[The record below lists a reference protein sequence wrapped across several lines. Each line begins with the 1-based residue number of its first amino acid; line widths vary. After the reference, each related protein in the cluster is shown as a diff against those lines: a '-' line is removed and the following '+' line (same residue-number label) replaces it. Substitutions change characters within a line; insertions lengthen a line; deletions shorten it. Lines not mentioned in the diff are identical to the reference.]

1 MSLFVDIEK
10 KFKGFALK
18 VKFHTEEGVLGI
30 LGASGCGKSM
40 TLKCI
45 AGILTPDRGRIV
57 LNGRVLY
64 DSEKKIN
71 LKPQK
76 RKVGYLFQDYALF
89 PNKTVEENVCC
100 TRKKKDWQ
108 DVRKWIEFF
117 QLQGLEKLYPHQ
129 ISGGQKQ
136 RTAFARMMAASPEL
150 LLLDEP
156 FSALDTHLREKLQME
171 LAGILK
177 SLGKDTVLVTH
188 SRDEAYRLCQ
198 DLLILDRGENVCQ
211 GNTKE
216 IFEKPVYLEGAQ
228 ITGCK
233 NFSPVKKIDGSHFL
247 AEDWGVLLHAEQSL
261 DGAGYVGIR
270 AHYFLPAAEEGEN
283 VFPVCRARIT
293 QSPFEI
299 YVTFYT
305 GRERPGTEPVWW
317 KISKEVWYGEMKEQL
332 PDFVRISPGNLM
344 LLKTKEGRNMENP
357 QKMLDI

>member
-1 MSLFVDIEK
+1 MLHTKEK
-10 KFKGFALK
+10 GLAGREKMDRVFPAPG
-18 VKFHTEEGVLGI
+18 T
-30 LGASGCGKSM
+30 GK
-40 TLKCI
+40 TLSPS
-45 AGILTPDRGRIV
+45 A
-57 LNGRVLY
+57 
-64 DSEKKIN
+64 
-71 LKPQK
+71 
-76 RKVGYLFQDYALF
+76 F
-89 PNKTVEENVCC
+89 
-100 TRKKKDWQ
+100 
-108 DVRKWIEFF
+108 
-117 QLQGLEKLYPHQ
+117 
-129 ISGGQKQ
+129 GGQKQ

-177 SLGKDTVLVTH
+177 SLGKDMVLVTH

-299 YVTFYT
+299 YVTFYNRKRKAGNRACLVENLKGSLVWGDERAASGFCKDFSLELNAFKDKRRQKYGKSAENAGHLT
-305 GRERPGTEPVWW
+305 G
-317 KISKEVWYGEMKEQL
+317 KKLLFIQC
-332 PDFVRISPGNLM
+332 GNIFCHR
-344 LLKTKEGRNMENP
+344 KV
-357 QKMLDI
+357 D